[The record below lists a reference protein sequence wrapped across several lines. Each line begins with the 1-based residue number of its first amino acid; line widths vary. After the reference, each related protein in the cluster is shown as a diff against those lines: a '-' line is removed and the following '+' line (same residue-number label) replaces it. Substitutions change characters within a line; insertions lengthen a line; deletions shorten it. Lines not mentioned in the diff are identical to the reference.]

1 MTDATADVLGERA
14 PQTSSTGNVLEP
26 IQKRAWTILR
36 PTGSRRPWTSAAAT
50 RDLLRE
56 SAAREVR
63 GRYKQNVGKGVWMLV
78 QPITM
83 CLIYSWV
90 FTQIFQASGHGLPYL
105 SMAWAGIICWQF
117 FQHGVQMG
125 MHSLLYESYTL
136 GKVWFPRIV
145 VPLTPGTAAW
155 TDLGIGVVVL
165 FIAAW
170 VQNTYFQITV
180 IAMPYPIIM
189 MAVWMYAL
197 ALILAPVAVFFRD
210 ITTIVPLLLRLGF
223 FATPV
228 MYSAVEIPDQYAW
241 LKEANP
247 MAVGITGV
255 RDSVLAG
262 IWPSWKLITF
272 HLCLGLVVLA
282 LATMY
287 FRRVEDRIVDSL

>member
-1 MTDATADVLGERA
+1 MTDLSADISDERA
-14 PQTSSTGNVLEP
+14 KVRTAASGSLPPVSE
-26 IQKRAWTILR
+26 RAWTILR
-36 PTGSRRPWTSAAAT
+36 PHGSRRPWTSAAAT

-63 GRYKQNVGKGVWMLV
+63 GRYKQNVGKGAWMLV
-78 QPITM
+78 QPVLM

-105 SMAWAGIICWQF
+105 SMAWTGIILWQF

-136 GKVWFPRIV
+136 QKVWFPRIV

-155 TDLGIGVVVL
+155 TDLGVGVIVM
-165 FIAAW
+165 FIAAY
-170 VQNTYFQITV
+170 VQGTYFRVTMIGA
-180 IAMPYPIIM
+180 ILPILM
-189 MAVWMYAL
+189 LAVWMYAF

-210 ITTIVPLLLRLGF
+210 ITTIVPLFLRLGF

-228 MYSAVEIPDQYAW
+228 MYSAVEVPDQYAW

-247 MAVGITGV
+247 VAVAITGV

-262 IWPSWKLITF
+262 IWPSWKLIIF
-272 HLCLGLVVLA
+272 QLFLGLCLLA
-282 LATMY
+282 VAIWY
-287 FRRVEDRIVDSL
+287 FRRVEDRLVDSL